1 MTDWIAWFV
10 LAGVLVVLEMF
21 TGTFYLLMIALGFA
35 AGGVAAL
42 ADASAAAQ
50 LAAAAV
56 VGVIATYGL
65 RRSKWGKT
73 ARRDAQ
79 RDPNVNLDI
88 GQTLVVD
95 EWSGEQGGI
104 QTARV
109 MYRGAM
115 WDVELDAGARA
126 RPGAY
131 VIREVRGNRLVVA
144 EPGTINQ

>member
-10 LAGVLVVLEMF
+10 LAGILVVLEMF

-50 LAAAAV
+50 LVAAAV
-56 VGVIATYGL
+56 VGVLATYGL

-73 ARRDAQ
+73 ARRDVQ

-95 EWSGEQGGI
+95 DWSGEQGSTR
-104 QTARV
+104 TARV

-115 WDVELDAGARA
+115 WDVELEAGARA
-126 RPGAY
+126 RSGTY

>member
-1 MTDWIAWFV
+1 MTEWISWFG
-10 LAGVLVVLEMF
+10 LAGILVVLEMF
-21 TGTFYLLMIALGFA
+21 TGTFYLLMISIGFI
-35 AGGVAAL
+35 AGGLAAL
-42 ADASAAAQ
+42 ADASAGMQ
-50 LAAAAV
+50 LVAAAV

-73 ARRDAQ
+73 AKRDAQ
-79 RDPNVNLDI
+79 RDPNVILDI
-88 GQTLVVD
+88 GQMLVVD
-95 EWSGEQGGI
+95 EWSGGPGTV

-126 RPGAY
+126 RPGPY